1 MTTRSKIKRNV
12 PLILILLILLLGF
25 SWHIFNHHETDKQHK
40 AFNDDIHNAEAKMLL
55 GHTVVVD
62 LVQVAQNIGL
72 YRLEGKEQGQ
82 FLLIDALAIIDDID
96 RVLDVLINGGVLI
109 KKIPTNISELEEA
122 NMDVSSRPPQI
133 RAYDL
138 DALVLRTQVQDLKE
152 KISTVQETP
161 RLNFS
166 QFGKELS
173 FLIDRIEEDAN
184 KLSVDAQTTLLHLH
198 EKREALL
205 VKSSKMALI
214 DALFI
219 LSVISGLIVL
229 VFKQIGNVRSQLE
242 YSIVEL
248 KTREKELNEKNE
260 LISQFNESLEE
271 KVQQRTEQ
279 LRAES
284 DERKNIEAQLLET
297 RKFEAIGQLAGGIA
311 HDFNNVLT
319 IILGYGSLVKQKV
332 LSDEKLVQDV
342 NTVITAAKKAEG
354 LTRQLLAFSRKQI
367 LKPTAVNL
375 NLFLAES
382 EKLLKRLLRENI
394 VLSVCAAEKPI
405 VVTADSSQLD
415 QVLINLV
422 VNARDAIGENS
433 GEIRFSISQSRLS
446 EELVAQFP
454 QEASKL
460 YGLITIEDSGHG
472 ISKEIQDKIFDP
484 FFTTKGQGQGTGL
497 GLSTIYGIVR
507 QSNGYISLQS
517 EVGNGTKFFIFLPL
531 TDKEAVACKV
541 PDKTGLKRVTGKT
554 ILVVDDEEGI
564 QNIIAQVLINAGHI
578 VISAS
583 NGQMA
588 LDQWKQNP
596 QKIDLLLTDIGMP
609 GMTGIELA
617 EQMTD
622 VRQDL
627 PVIFTSGYGEF
638 HSGETAMLNKYKYFL
653 QKPFETISLFNQLDE
668 IFL

>member
-1 MTTRSKIKRNV
+1 
-12 PLILILLILLLGF
+12 
-25 SWHIFNHHETDKQHK
+25 
-40 AFNDDIHNAEAKMLL
+40 MLL